1 MINILWRKKREKFG
15 LTVIELVV
23 SLAVITFVTAIF
35 VGNYRETNKRTD
47 LVMTSQGIVSDIHRA
62 QNNSL
67 GLTKYGDSVPAGGWG
82 INFDMARRTQYII
95 FADLNA
101 PGQTGY
107 MQYNPETEGDI
118 TKGARIVELPPEI
131 EISSLRVGGET
142 YNPKYAVNI
151 TFLPPDPRTNILFT
165 PYSTS
170 TSVEIDIRELRTN
183 AIKTI
188 KVNFLG
194 LAEVL
199 EGMINLTT
207 PTTDPGDG
215 SEGGSG

>member
-1 MINILWRKKREKFG
+1 MINILRIKKIERPG

-35 VGNYRETNKRTD
+35 VGNYRDTNKRTD
-47 LVMTSQGIVSDIHRA
+47 LVMTSQGVVADIHRA

-67 GLTKYGDSVPAGGWG
+67 GLTKYGDIVPAGGWG
-82 INFDMARRTQYII
+82 INFDMARKNQYIV
-95 FADLNA
+95 FADLNG
-101 PGQTGY
+101 PGETGY
-107 MQYNPETEGDI
+107 MQYNSETEGDVS
-118 TKGARIVELPPEI
+118 KGARIIELPPEI
-131 EISSLRVGGET
+131 EINSLRVAGET

-170 TSVEIDIRELRTN
+170 TAVEIDIRELRTN

-207 PTTDPGDG
+207 PTTPGNG
-215 SEGGSG
+215 SDGGSG